1 MDYVEKVGLELENNN
16 INVIIRTNKDTT
28 FEELNDKHGLDKLP
42 KVFDMFC
49 KKHGYEYKIIAKK
62 VDFVEKITTN

>member
-1 MDYVEKVGLELENNN
+1 MPLKKSIMTIRHIN
-16 INVIIRTNKDTT
+16 IIIRTNKDTT

-49 KKHGYEYKIIAKK
+49 KKYGYIERVI
-62 VDFVEKITTN
+62 